1 MTFSVSHG
9 RNKMDKELLNKI
21 LVVDDTETNID
32 ILVEALDDLYEI
44 SVALDGETALEICE
58 DELPDLI
65 LLDIM
70 MPGISGY
77 DVIERLKA
85 DDRTKDIPVIF
96 LSAMSETEDKTKGLG
111 LGAVDYMTK
120 PFELAEVHARI
131 KTHLSLLEAKRDLE
145 RSYTALKEAE
155 GMRDALYHM
164 VIHDLNSPLTSVAG
178 YSTLL
183 TALLKQD
190 NFDKVPF
197 LEYVSSIE
205 KNAEFIRTM
214 IMGILDLSKLESGD
228 MPIELKES
236 SSLNILKSQVNL
248 LSGMASNNKVN
259 LSVDQ
264 SSSDCSVIADES
276 LLSRVMLN
284 LISNAI
290 KHTKRGTD
298 VTCRVDV
305 EGNRGVLVVEDN
317 GPGIPK
323 EYQDKVFDK
332 FFQVEARSEGK
343 KYGVGLGL
351 AFCKMAVDAMNGKL
365 WVESEE
371 GIGSEFKVAVPIR
384 K

>member
-1 MTFSVSHG
+1 
-9 RNKMDKELLNKI
+9 MDKELLNKI